1 MKILQNVIN
10 SIFINI
16 FTEEETEIQK
26 NYATTRQKQGLEWS
40 FQTLDLHL
48 DDIWEKVIK

>member
-26 NYATTRQKQGLEWS
+26 NYATTRQKQGLE
-40 FQTLDLHL
+40 
-48 DDIWEKVIK
+48 